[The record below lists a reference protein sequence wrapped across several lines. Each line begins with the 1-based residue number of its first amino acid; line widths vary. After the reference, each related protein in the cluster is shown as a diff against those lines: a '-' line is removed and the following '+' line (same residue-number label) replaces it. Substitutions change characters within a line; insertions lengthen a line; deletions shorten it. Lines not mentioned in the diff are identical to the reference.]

1 MNDEDTERFGE
12 LFPSSSSGVQSKPK
26 ETLSLPLWEDVDLV
40 FKDVFGV
47 SEERRDEAIHRYNV
61 LELLI
66 ERYGNN
72 FSKKEIDEALPTLE
86 EKFGSST
93 PSAITIYRYWRAFKK
108 SDFQLSSLIPKI
120 TAGNTGY
127 NLPEELEPLV
137 QEAIKDYFSVE
148 KQTAA
153 SAYITLETEVS
164 RYNEMHDTQYSLFSI
179 QSFRKRLRKHSEY
192 EKILLRKGKS
202 AADSTFRKVG
212 QRPATTRALERV
224 EADHTRLD
232 LFVIDERHGI
242 PLGRPW
248 LTLLYDTHTKSI
260 IGFYLGFEPPSYL
273 SVSLALENAILPKD
287 YVKDLYPSVEGRWPC
302 YGLPEHLIVDNGA
315 EFNSRDFKIAC
326 KALKVKVKK
335 NPTKKPW
342 LKGSVERYFR
352 TINNR
357 LLSRIPGK
365 SFTNV
370 FERKDYDPLENAVID
385 SLLLQ
390 EMIHIWIVDIYQ
402 NGKNGLE
409 NNIPNLSWIDAVNSS
424 VPPRP
429 FNGTREELKF
439 NLGKNYQVTLDK
451 NGVRL
456 GTTIRYS
463 SARLARYF
471 GSQTCSSRKSVKVHI
486 KYDPSCLGRIYV
498 LDEVKEEFF
507 AVEAVDADYAY
518 SVSEWLHKTCCNYAR
533 RHIRKNYN
541 HKDVVKA
548 WQKILCIID
557 DAIEKTGRSKKRN
570 SLGITITARVQR
582 VKEHSERATFETK
595 KQQTD
600 VNAKATSDLDDEFDW
615 DIEVNT
621 RGWSIE

>member
-1 MNDEDTERFGE
+1 MNDEDTDRFGE
-12 LFPSSSSGVQSKPK
+12 LFPSSSSGVLSKPK
-26 ETLSLPLWEDVDLV
+26 ETLSLPLWKDVDLV

-47 SEERRDEAIHRYNV
+47 SEERREEAIHRYNV
-61 LELLI
+61 LEFLI

-93 PSAITIYRYWRAFKK
+93 PSASSIYRYWRAFKK
-108 SDFQLSSLIPKI
+108 SDFQLSSLIPKV

-127 NLPEELEPLV
+127 NVPEELEPLI

-164 RYNEMHDTQYSLFSI
+164 RYNEIHDTQYSLFSI
-179 QSFRKRLRKHSEY
+179 QSFRNRLRKHSEY
-192 EKILLRKGKS
+192 EKILLRNGKS

-302 YGLPEHLIVDNGA
+302 YGLPEHLIVDNGS

-326 KALKVKVKK
+326 KALNVKVKK

-352 TINNR
+352 TINSR

-365 SFTNV
+365 SFTNI
-370 FERKDYDPLENAVID
+370 FERKDYDPLENAVVD

-409 NNIPNLSWIDAVNSS
+409 NNIPNLSWLDAVKSS
-424 VPPRP
+424 VP
-429 FNGTREELKF
+429 
-439 NLGKNYQVTLDK
+439 LD
-451 NGVRL
+451 L
-456 GTTIRYS
+456 LT
-463 SARLARYF
+463 
-471 GSQTCSSRKSVKVHI
+471 
-486 KYDPSCLGRIYV
+486 
-498 LDEVKEEFF
+498 
-507 AVEAVDADYAY
+507 
-518 SVSEWLHKTCCNYAR
+518 
-533 RHIRKNYN
+533 
-541 HKDVVKA
+541 
-548 WQKILCIID
+548 
-557 DAIEKTGRSKKRN
+557 
-570 SLGITITARVQR
+570 VQ
-582 VKEHSERATFETK
+582 ES
-595 KQQTD
+595 
-600 VNAKATSDLDDEFDW
+600 N
-615 DIEVNT
+615 
-621 RGWSIE
+621 

>member
-12 LFPSSSSGVQSKPK
+12 LFPSTSSGVLSKPK
-26 ETLSLPLWEDVDLV
+26 ETLSLPLWKDVDLV
-40 FKDVFGV
+40 YKDVFSVNEG
-47 SEERRDEAIHRYNV
+47 RRNEAIHRYNI
-61 LELLI
+61 LEFLI
-66 ERYGNN
+66 ERYGDNI
-72 FSKKEIDEALPTLE
+72 SKKKINEALPTLE
-86 EKFGSST
+86 EKFGSSV
-93 PSAITIYRYWRAFKK
+93 PSASSIYRYWRVFKQ
-108 SDFQLSSLIPKI
+108 SGFQLSSLIPKV
-120 TAGNTGY
+120 TQGNTGY
-127 NLPEELEPLV
+127 NVHEELEPLI
-137 QEAIKDYFSVE
+137 QDAIKDYFSAE
-148 KQTAA
+148 QQTAA
-153 SAYITLETEVS
+153 SAYLTLETEVS
-164 RYNEMHDTQYSLFSI
+164 RYNEIHDTHYSLFSI
-179 QSFRKRLRKHSEY
+179 QSFRKRLKKHSEY

-202 AADSTFRKVG
+202 AANSTFRKVG
-212 QRPATTRALERV
+212 QRLATTRVLERV

-232 LFVIDERHGI
+232 LFVIDERYGI

-287 YVKDLYPSVEGRWPC
+287 YVKELYPSVEGVWPC

-315 EFNSRDFKIAC
+315 EFNSVDFKVAC
-326 KALKVKVKK
+326 KELKIKVKK

-365 SFTNV
+365 SFTNI
-370 FERKDYDPLENAVID
+370 FERKDYDPLKNAVID

-390 EMIHIWIVDIYQ
+390 EMIHIWIVDMYQ

-409 NNIPNLSWIDAVNSS
+409 NNIPNLSWVDAVNSS
-424 VPPRP
+424 IPPRP
-429 FNGTREELKF
+429 FKGSREKLKF
-439 NLGKNYQVTLDK
+439 SLGKNREVALDK

-471 GSQTCSSRKSVKVHI
+471 GEATCKDMKSVRVRI
-486 KYDPSCLGRIYV
+486 KYDPSCLGRVYV
-498 LDEVKEEFF
+498 LDETKEEFF
-507 AVEAVDADYAY
+507 AVEAIDADYAY

-533 RHIRKNYN
+533 RYIRKNYN
-541 HKDVVKA
+541 HRDVVEA
-548 WQKILCIID
+548 WRKILEIID
-557 DAIEKTGRSKKRN
+557 QAFEKTDQNQQRN
-570 SLGITITARVQR
+570 SLGTITTSRVQR
-582 VKEHSERATFETK
+582 VKEHTKRASS
-595 KQQTD
+595 
-600 VNAKATSDLDDEFDW
+600 VAKAQPQDKSIKSELDDEFDW

>member
-26 ETLSLPLWEDVDLV
+26 ETLSLPLWEDADLV

-439 NLGKNYQVTLDK
+439 NLGKNHQVTLDK

-498 LDEVKEEFF
+498 LDEIKEEFF

-570 SLGITITARVQR
+570 SLGITTTARVQR

>member
-498 LDEVKEEFF
+498 LDEIKEEFF

-570 SLGITITARVQR
+570 SLGITTTARVQR

>member
-570 SLGITITARVQR
+570 SLGITTTARVQR

>member
-1 MNDEDTERFGE
+1 MNNEEIERFGD
-12 LFPSSSSGVQSKPK
+12 LFPSYDSGMVSRPK
-26 ETLSLPLWEDVDLV
+26 ETLSLPLWKDVDLV

-47 SEERRDEAIHRYNV
+47 SEEQRDEAIHRYNV
-61 LELLI
+61 LEFLI

-72 FSKKEIDEALPTLE
+72 FSTKEIGDALPTLE
-86 EKFGSST
+86 EKFGLTMPSVSS
-93 PSAITIYRYWRAFKK
+93 IYRYWRTFKK
-108 SDFQLSSLIPKI
+108 SDFQLSSLIPKV
-120 TAGNTGY
+120 TAGNTAS
-127 NLPEELEPLV
+127 NVPEELEPLI
-137 QEAIKDYFSVE
+137 QEAIKDYFSAE

-153 SAYITLETEVS
+153 SAYLTLETEVS
-164 RYNEMHDTQYSLFSI
+164 RYNETNDTQYSLFSI
-179 QSFRKRLRKHSEY
+179 QSFRNRLRKHSEY
-192 EKILLRKGKS
+192 EKIVRRKGKS
-202 AADSTFRKVG
+202 AADATFRKVG
-212 QRPATTRALERV
+212 QRPATTRVLERV

-287 YVKDLYPSVEGRWPC
+287 YVKELYPSVKGEWPC

-315 EFNSRDFKIAC
+315 EFNSSDFKIAC
-326 KALKVKVKK
+326 KELRVKVKK

-365 SFTNV
+365 SFTNI

-385 SLLLQ
+385 ILLLQ
-390 EMIHIWIVDIYQ
+390 EMIHIWIVDMYQ

-409 NNIPNLSWIDAVNSS
+409 NNIPNLSWVDAVNSS
-424 VPPRP
+424 IPPRP
-429 FNGTREELKF
+429 FKGSRDELKF
-439 NLGKNYQVTLDK
+439 NLGKNREVTLDK
-451 NGVRL
+451 NGIRL

-471 GSQTCSSRKSVKVHI
+471 GHRTCKGMKSVCVRI
-486 KYDPSCLGRIYV
+486 KYDPSCLGRVYV
-498 LDEVKEEFF
+498 LDEIKQEFF
-507 AVEAVDADYAY
+507 AVEAIDADYAY
-518 SVSEWLHKTCCNYAR
+518 SISEWLHKTCCNYVR
-533 RHIRKNYN
+533 RNIRKNYN
-541 HKDVVKA
+541 HRDVVAA
-548 WQKILCIID
+548 WRKILDIID
-557 DAIEKTGRSKKRN
+557 GAFEKTGQNPRRN
-570 SLGITITARVQR
+570 SFGTTTTTRVQR
-582 VKEHSERATFETK
+582 AKEHTERASHE
-595 KQQTD
+595 
-600 VNAKATSDLDDEFDW
+600 AKTQRADSGKSEVDDELDW

-621 RGWSIE
+621 QGWSIE

>member
-439 NLGKNYQVTLDK
+439 NLGKNHQVTLDK

-498 LDEVKEEFF
+498 LDEIKEEFF

-557 DAIEKTGRSKKRN
+557 DAIEKTGRSNKRN
-570 SLGITITARVQR
+570 SLGITTTARVQR

>member
-1 MNDEDTERFGE
+1 MNDEETERFGE
-12 LFPSSSSGVQSKPK
+12 LFPSSRSGMLSKPK
-26 ETLSLPLWEDVDLV
+26 ETLSLPLWKDVDLV

-47 SEERRDEAIHRYNV
+47 SEERRDEAIHRYSV
-61 LELLI
+61 LEFLI

-72 FSKKEIDEALPTLE
+72 FSKREIDDALPTLE

-93 PSAITIYRYWRAFKK
+93 PSASSIYRYWRAFKK
-108 SDFQLSSLIPKI
+108 SDFQLSSLIPKV
-120 TAGNTGY
+120 TAGNTG
-127 NLPEELEPLV
+127 NNVPEELEPLI
-137 QEAIKDYFSVE
+137 QEAIKDYFSAE
-148 KQTAA
+148 EQTAA
-153 SAYITLETEVS
+153 SAYIKLETEVS
-164 RYNEMHDTQYSLFSI
+164 RYNEIHDTQYSLFSI

-192 EKILLRKGKS
+192 DKILLRKGKS

-212 QRPATTRALERV
+212 QRPSTTRVLERV

-287 YVKDLYPSVEGRWPC
+287 YVKELYPSVKREWPC

-315 EFNSRDFKIAC
+315 EFNSSDFKVAC
-326 KALKVKVKK
+326 KELKVKVKK

-365 SFTNV
+365 SFTNI

-390 EMIHIWIVDIYQ
+390 EMIHIWIVDMYQ

-409 NNIPNLSWIDAVNSS
+409 NNIPNLSWVDAVNSS
-424 VPPRP
+424 IPPRP
-429 FNGTREELKF
+429 FKGSRDELKF
-439 NLGKNYQVTLDK
+439 NLGKNREVALDK

-463 SARLARYF
+463 SVRLARYF
-471 GSQTCSSRKSVKVHI
+471 GHRTCKDMKSVRVRI
-486 KYDPSCLGRIYV
+486 KYDPSCLGRVYV
-498 LDEVKEEFF
+498 LDETKEEFF
-507 AVEAVDADYAY
+507 AVEAIDADYAY

-533 RHIRKNYN
+533 RNIRKNYN
-541 HKDVVKA
+541 HRDVVKA
-548 WQKILCIID
+548 WRKILDIID
-557 DAIEKTGRSKKRN
+557 EAFEKTGQNQQRN
-570 SLGITITARVQR
+570 SLGTITTSRIQR
-582 VKEHSERATFETK
+582 VKEHTKRASFEAKT
-595 KQQTD
+595 QQQAD
-600 VNAKATSDLDDEFDW
+600 NVKLELDDELYW

>member
-1 MNDEDTERFGE
+1 MNDEDTDRFGE
-12 LFPSSSSGVQSKPK
+12 LFPSSSSGMVSKPK
-26 ETLSLPLWEDVDLV
+26 ETLSLPLWKDIDLV
-40 FKDVFGV
+40 FKDVFSV

-66 ERYGNN
+66 ERYGTD
-72 FSKKEIDEALPTLE
+72 FSKKQIVDGLSTLE

-93 PSAITIYRYWRAFKK
+93 PSASSIYRYWRDFKK
-108 SDFQLSSLIPKI
+108 SDFQLSSLIPKV
-120 TAGNTGY
+120 TAGNTGS
-127 NLPEELEPLV
+127 NVPEELEPLI
-137 QEAIKDYFSVE
+137 QEAIEDYFSDE
-148 KQTAA
+148 EQTAA
-153 SAYITLETEVS
+153 SAYTTLETEVS
-164 RYNEMHDTQYSLFSI
+164 RYNEIHDTQYSLFTV
-179 QSFRKRLRKHSEY
+179 QSFRNRLRKHSEY

-212 QRPATTRALERV
+212 QRPATTRVLERV

-232 LFVIDERHGI
+232 LFVIDERYGI

-287 YVKDLYPSVEGRWPC
+287 YVKDLYPSVEGVWPC

-315 EFNSRDFKIAC
+315 EFNSSDFKIAC
-326 KALKVKVKK
+326 KELKIKVKK

-365 SFTNV
+365 SFSNI

-409 NNIPNLSWIDAVNSS
+409 NNIPNLSWVDAVNSS
-424 VPPRP
+424 IPPRP
-429 FNGTREELKF
+429 FKGTREQLKF
-439 NLGKNYQVTLDK
+439 NLGKNHQVALDK

-463 SARLARYF
+463 STRLARYF
-471 GSQTCSSRKSVKVHI
+471 GSQTCSSRKSVKVRI

-498 LDEVKEEFF
+498 LDEVEEEFF

-533 RHIRKNYN
+533 RHIRTNYN

-548 WQKILCIID
+548 WRRILDIID
-557 DAIEKTGRSKKRN
+557 EAIEKTGRSKKRN
-570 SLGITITARVQR
+570 SLGITTTVRVQR
-582 VKEHSERATFETK
+582 VKEHSERAASETK
-595 KQQTD
+595 QHQ
-600 VNAKATSDLDDEFDW
+600 VNTNANSEIDDELDW

-621 RGWSIE
+621 RGWSVE

>member
-1 MNDEDTERFGE
+1 MKSEVSNRFSE
-12 LFPSSSSGVQSKPK
+12 LFPSTDNESKPK
-26 ETLSLPLWEDVDLV
+26 ETLSLPLWEDVDV
-40 FKDVFGV
+40 IFKDAFGV
-47 SEERRDEAIHRYNV
+47 SEDRRDEAIHRYNV

-66 ERYGNN
+66 ERYGTD
-72 FSKKEIDEALPTLE
+72 FSKKEIDDSLPIIQ

-93 PSAITIYRYWRAFKK
+93 PSSSSIYRYWRAFKK
-108 SDFQLSSLIPKI
+108 SGYQLSSLIPKV
-120 TAGNTGY
+120 TAGNTR
-127 NLPEELEPLV
+127 NKVPDELEPLI
-137 QEAIKDYFSVE
+137 QKAIQDYFSE
-148 KQTAA
+148 EEPTAI
-153 SAYITLETEVS
+153 SAYLTLEVEVC
-164 RYNEMHDTQYSLFSI
+164 RYNETHDTQHTLFSE
-179 QSFRKRLRKHSEY
+179 QSFRNRLRKHSEY
-192 EKILLRKGKS
+192 DKILLRKGKS

-212 QRPATTRALERV
+212 QRPPTTRALERV

-232 LFVIDERHGI
+232 LFVVDERHGI

-287 YVKDLYPSVEGRWPC
+287 YVKDLHPSVEGAWPC
-302 YGLPEHLIVDNGA
+302 YGLPENLIVDNGA

-326 KALKVKVKK
+326 KELKIKVKK

-365 SFTNV
+365 SFTNI

-385 SLLLQ
+385 NSLLQ
-390 EMIHIWIVDIYQ
+390 EMIHIWLIDIYQ

-409 NNIPNLSWIDAVNSS
+409 NNIPNLSWIDSVNSS
-424 VPPRP
+424 IPPRP
-429 FNGTREELKF
+429 FKGTREQLKF
-439 NLGKNYQVTLDK
+439 NLGKNHCVALDK

-471 GSQTCSSRKSVKVHI
+471 GSQTSAGLKSVKVRI
-486 KYDPSCLGRIYV
+486 KYDPSCMGRIYV
-498 LDEVKEEFF
+498 LDEKQEEFF
-507 AVEAVDADYAY
+507 AVEALDADYAY

-541 HKDVVKA
+541 HKDVVEA
-548 WQKILCIID
+548 WRKILDLID
-557 DAIEKTGRSKKRN
+557 NALEKASQKKQPN
-570 SLGITITARVQR
+570 SLGVITTSRAQR
-582 VKEHSERATFETK
+582 VKEHCNRAVSETTAK
-595 KQQTD
+595 KPIDSARVENHD
-600 VNAKATSDLDDEFDW
+600 VDW
-615 DIEVNT
+615 DFDIDT
-621 RGWSIE
+621 TGWSIE